1 MGAGIKVSLY
11 SDVCCQSLY
20 FSLFQDGVK
29 ETFNKPKEFAHLI
42 RNKFGSADNIPKE
55 GQSLWSEAGER
66 RELTPTH
73 RVQGHKR
80 TQSGNI
86 GGAWSQGKHVHQHQ
100 GSASLPR
107 DGGGSGG
114 SVPSDH
120 RQSGGE
126 VEVPSGSDVT
136 SESEQQPEPDRRESL
151 GERERD
157 SSSQP
162 WLQSIMDEIHERR
175 DECDKLNRELDIQRQ
190 HFKQEL
196 EYLGS
201 QLREEAIRC
210 ERLEE
215 AMNDLTE
222 LHQNEIENIKVCSK
236 ETAETL

>member
-1 MGAGIKVSLY
+1 M
-11 SDVCCQSLY
+11 
-20 FSLFQDGVK
+20 K

-136 SESEQQPEPDRRESL
+136 SESEQQQEPDRRECIS
-151 GERERD
+151 
-157 SSSQP
+157 P
-162 WLQSIMDEIHERR
+162 EISDVMNSVEFK
-175 DECDKLNRELDIQRQ
+175 DLVEVLDQMNR
-190 HFKQEL
+190 
-196 EYLGS
+196 
-201 QLREEAIRC
+201 
-210 ERLEE
+210 
-215 AMNDLTE
+215 
-222 LHQNEIENIKVCSK
+222 
-236 ETAETL
+236 